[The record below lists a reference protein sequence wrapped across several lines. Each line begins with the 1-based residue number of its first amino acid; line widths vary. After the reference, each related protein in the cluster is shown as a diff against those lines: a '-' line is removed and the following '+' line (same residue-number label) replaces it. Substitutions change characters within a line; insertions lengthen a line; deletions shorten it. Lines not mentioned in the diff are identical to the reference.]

1 MCGPTLNSN
10 GSNVLPWLSCV
21 CNRGSWVQLLFLA
34 SILAI
39 TLRYYFK
46 LNSVYIGKA
55 LEFQKYKTLLALHIL
70 ATVLFRLLMISKC
83 NVPAMTKQH
92 TDNALPDD
100 AVFTYFCDN
109 VPSVQSTH
117 IMLFI
122 GPHCGLLFFLIV
134 FCVGSIYC
142 ALCYQCIVIF
152 SHGDWAW
159 SF

>member
-1 MCGPTLNSN
+1 MTSLCLQQRQ
-10 GSNVLPWLSCV
+10 LSLA
-21 CNRGSWVQLLFLA
+21 QLLFQ
-34 SILAI
+34 LAI
-39 TLRYYFK
+39 TLRYYLK
-46 LNSVYIGKA
+46 LNSVYIGKVWK
-55 LEFQKYKTLLALHIL
+55 FQKYKTLLALHIL

-83 NVPAMTKQH
+83 NVLAMTKQH

-152 SHGDWAW
+152 SHGDWA
-159 SF
+159 